1 VISLPT
7 VKIPHHNPTYKKV
20 NADLLFITYFSMAQD
35 RFSVSRLSL
44 NMLHAMYQKKNEK
57 AKGIPEKE
65 ISMKSQIH

>member
-1 VISLPT
+1 
-7 VKIPHHNPTYKKV
+7 
-20 NADLLFITYFSMAQD
+20 MAQD